1 MTDLEDKKKQVK
13 ERLKTFKKSRPD
25 LYANR
30 PKQRAQNQMTLGS
43 LIKALNRER
52 VSLPVHINNKVNV
65 GKWSEGYPGIPH
77 SYHGYPADLAFTLVQ
92 TPITITQFLAV
103 CESAIKAS
111 FVGPDH
117 SEDYY
122 RDYIMQANTPIW
134 ISEINTASKNGIVD
148 VVSAVD
154 HVSLIIE
161 TIEEEE
167 EEKKEEED
175 DGSE

>member
-1 MTDLEDKKKQVK
+1 MDSK
-13 ERLKTFKKSRPD
+13 EVASELRKSI
-25 LYANR
+25 
-30 PKQRAQNQMTLGS
+30 PKYKEHGQYQMSLGS
-43 LIKALNRER
+43 LVKALTKER
-52 VSLPVHINNKVNV
+52 DSLPVHINNKINV
-65 GKWSEGYPGIPH
+65 GEWSEGYPGIPH
-77 SYHGYPADLAFTLVQ
+77 SYYGYPADLAFTLVQ
-92 TPITITQFLAV
+92 TPITVTQFLAV
-103 CESAIKAS
+103 CESAMKAS

-122 RDYIMQANTPIW
+122 RDYTMHANTPIW
-134 ISEINTASKNGIVD
+134 ISEIDTASKNGIVD

-167 EEKKEEED
+167 EEKEEED

>member
-1 MTDLEDKKKQVK
+1 MDSKKVASELRKFIPKYK
-13 ERLKTFKKSRPD
+13 EHGQ
-25 LYANR
+25 Y
-30 PKQRAQNQMTLGS
+30 QMSLGS
-43 LIKALNRER
+43 LIKALTKER
-52 VSLPVHINNKVNV
+52 ANLPVHINNKVNV

-92 TPITITQFLAV
+92 TPITVTQFLTV
-103 CESAIKAS
+103 CESAMKAS

-122 RDYIMQANTPIW
+122 RDYTMHANTPIW
-134 ISEINTASKNGIVD
+134 ISEIDTASKNGIVD

-167 EEKKEEED
+167 EEKEEEED
-175 DGSE
+175 GSE

>member
-1 MTDLEDKKKQVK
+1 MDSKKVASELRKFIPKYK
-13 ERLKTFKKSRPD
+13 EHGQ
-25 LYANR
+25 Y
-30 PKQRAQNQMTLGS
+30 QMSLGS
-43 LIKALNRER
+43 LIKALTKER
-52 VSLPVHINNKVNV
+52 ANLPVHINNKINV
-65 GKWSEGYPGIPH
+65 GEWSEGYPGIPH
-77 SYHGYPADLAFTLVQ
+77 SYYGYPADLAFTLVQ
-92 TPITITQFLAV
+92 TPITVTQFLAV
-103 CESAIKAS
+103 CESAMKAS

-122 RDYIMQANTPIW
+122 RDYTMHANTPIW
-134 ISEINTASKNGIVD
+134 ISEIDTASKNGIVD